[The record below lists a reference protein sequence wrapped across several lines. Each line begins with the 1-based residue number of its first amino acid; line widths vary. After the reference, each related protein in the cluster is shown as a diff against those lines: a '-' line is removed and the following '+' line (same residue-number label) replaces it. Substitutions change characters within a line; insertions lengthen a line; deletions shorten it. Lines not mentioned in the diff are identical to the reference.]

1 MRLIMVLTILKLA
14 TSLRF
19 LPISSKYTSA
29 AQTRKL
35 LRDKA
40 ALISMVPAPIEE
52 IPILTENKNFRDDFK
67 GTRIFVQNIPLNADW
82 KQLKDH
88 FKSAG
93 SVVYASISQDPVT
106 KQSKGCGIIQY
117 ETTSECKHAIATLN
131 QQLFGHQHLNLR
143 PDLQEKRSTGKTA
156 IQSTHWSEQP
166 PKGRQTATSDS
177 VRPGDRSRTDVAK
190 DRNEK
195 KQNKIDSEVEARTVT
210 DTPVESKRKSSLKA
224 KEASPIMSS
233 AQKEQQRKL
242 LSLLDSSYEEDIE
255 EESDII
261 EVQEDVAPQKESLR
275 IKKTNVIKNNRI
287 EEEQEVASS
296 FTEQPMNPTQK
307 EFIRIKKSDAIKN
320 ARKASGIWTHDRT
333 SAESGMVS
341 DADAAI
347 IQSIVMEREEFRAK
361 KKFEMADA
369 IRMAL
374 RRERRVQ
381 LNDSLQQWRV
391 LPPPVETQTN

>member
-1 MRLIMVLTILKLA
+1 MVLTILKLA

-29 AQTRKL
+29 AQTKKL

-40 ALISMVPAPIEE
+40 ALISMVPAPKEE

-106 KQSKGCGIIQY
+106 RQSKGCGIIQY
-117 ETTSECKHAIATLN
+117 ETTSECKHALATLN

-195 KQNKIDSEVEARTVT
+195 KQNKIDPAVEARTVT
-210 DTPVESKRKSSLKA
+210 DTPVESKRKSLLKPR
-224 KEASPIMSS
+224 EASPIMSS

-261 EVQEDVAPQKESLR
+261 EVEEEVAPQKESVR
-275 IKKTNVIKNNRI
+275 IKKTDMTKNNR
-287 EEEQEVASS
+287 EEEEEVASS

-333 SAESGMVS
+333 TAESDMVS
-341 DADAAI
+341 DADAAV
-347 IQSIVMEREEFRAK
+347 IQSVVMEREEFRAK
-361 KKFEMADA
+361 KNFEMADA

-391 LPPPVETQTN
+391 LPLPVEVQTN